1 MFRNSHSRLL
11 VTASAFVLAAGVA
24 CGGDDEPAATESP
37 APIESSEEA
46 SAPVTPEESTPSDTT
61 EVDVEAQ
68 AEEISACLEDGG
80 MESEI
85 ESGGISTWGEKA
97 TIGVTFKYESIAA
110 TVPDAV
116 SLLLFASPEKAAKVQ
131 PEIDEN
137 LLEGDTPTQLF
148 GNVIVDDFGTTMEE
162 PEAEEQANIV
172 LGCVGG

>member
-1 MFRNSHSRLL
+1 MFRNAHARLL
-11 VTASAFVLAAGVA
+11 VTATALVLTAGVA

-37 APIESSEEA
+37 APVETTEEA
-46 SAPVTPEESTPSDTT
+46 SVPVTPEESTPAGT
-61 EVDVEAQ
+61 EIDVEAQ
-68 AEEISACLEDGG
+68 AETIQACLADGG

-97 TIGVTFKYESIAA
+97 TIAVTFEYESIAA

-131 PEIDEN
+131 PEIDED

-148 GNVIVDDFGTTMEE
+148 DNVIVDDFGTTLEE
-162 PEAEEQANIV
+162 PEAQDQADIV
-172 LGCVGG
+172 LACVGG